1 MSWAAGPTHLSS
13 CLPSETSA
21 SAGATAAMAAQ
32 PLWTACLW
40 AEAAYLLFELP
51 LLRSYA
57 SWGAE
62 LSPSNL
68 WWSIGN

>member
-1 MSWAAGPTHLSS
+1 MSWVAGLTHLSS

-21 SAGATAAMAAQ
+21 SVGAAATMVTQ

-40 AEAAYLLFELP
+40 VEAAYLLSELS
-51 LLRSYA
+51 LRRSYA
-57 SWGAE
+57 SWEAE